1 MRQTMRRLL
10 ALLCVMAILL
20 GLTAC
25 RTPDSPQETQPA
37 LQEQPD
43 TQPTETEA
51 PETKPTDPTPTDPA
65 PTNPALTDPA
75 PTEPE
80 PTEQSKEV
88 LAMQAMLASGEDN
101 WYNYLLNTSFA
112 KPEEINAYSVFFNG
126 FSDIPHS
133 LPDKAE
139 LAYLRDK
146 GLGNNLEKKMLVRLS
161 PERMNEVLEKY
172 AGVTLSQV
180 DTSLLTYWEQTDL
193 YYCVSTNSWKTEV
206 YVRSVEHRDDGSIH
220 VCYTNSAAE
229 KMVAGFLQKDDTYQ
243 ILFNLPERMVTDDPQ
258 IAALQWLFDHQFGDQ
273 FYNDALTSEYATPA
287 DVNMAGLFYDGF
299 KEESQVATEAEI
311 AFLNANMSENWI
323 YMDLHRLPTE
333 KMDVVLMEL
342 FGITLEQ
349 SNQVGLTYSYFEE
362 TDCYYHC
369 HTGTHYADITI
380 TRAENCDDGTIRM
393 YYERHSYPSVNM
405 VATLKPNGN
414 VYQIL
419 SNLPE
424 AVQ

>member
-1 MRQTMRRLL
+1 MRQTMRRML
-10 ALLCVMAILL
+10 ALLCVMAVFL

-25 RTPDSPQETQPA
+25 HAPDSPQETQPA
-37 LQEQPD
+37 LQQPD

-51 PETKPTDPTPTDPA
+51 PETKPTDPA
-65 PTNPALTDPA
+65 PTDPA
-75 PTEPE
+75 PTEPK
-80 PTEQSKEV
+80 PTEPSKEAI
-88 LAMQAMLASGEDN
+88 AMQAMLAPGEDN

-112 KPEEINAYSVFFNG
+112 KPEEINAYSVFCNG
-126 FSDIPHS
+126 FSDVPHS

-193 YYCVSTNSWKTEV
+193 YYCVSTNGWKTEV
-206 YVRSVEHRDDGSIH
+206 YVRSVEHRDDGSIRVH
-220 VCYTNSAAE
+220 YTNDAAE
-229 KMVAGFLQKDDTYQ
+229 KMVAGFLQKGDTYQ
-243 ILFNLPERMVTDDPQ
+243 ILFNMPERMVNDDPQ
-258 IAALQWLFDHQFGDQ
+258 IAALQRLFDYQFGDQ

-287 DVNMAGLFYDGF
+287 DVDLMYLFYDGF
-299 KEESQVATEAEI
+299 KGESQVATEAET
-311 AFLNANMSENWI
+311 AFLNDNMSEIWI
-323 YMDLHRLPTE
+323 YMDLQRLPTE
-333 KMDVVLMEL
+333 KMDTVLTEL

-349 SNQVGLTYSYFEE
+349 TNRVGLEAYPYFEE

-369 HTGTHYADITI
+369 HTGTHYAYITI
-380 TRAENCDDGTIRM
+380 NRVENCDDGTIRM
-393 YYERHSYPSVNM
+393 YYERQGFPTVNM
-405 VATLKPNGN
+405 VATLKPNGDG
-414 VYQIL
+414 YRIL

-424 AVQ
+424 